1 MYRLL
6 KAVSIQDVRGETG
19 SGNIRS
25 RVHPPRNIWL
35 ELHNFFV
42 VDSRKDCRRCLI
54 LSVPERPIM
63 YMYRVCVL
71 SLPDLMGYPA
81 LWPTLINEVGPKRR
95 KCKAKKNCRC
105 KNLESFGKF
114 DCDCFGQE
122 KCGDKCRR

>member
-1 MYRLL
+1 MV
-6 KAVSIQDVRGETG
+6 KPVVAIFAAVFIHQEI
-19 SGNIRS
+19 SGWNCI
-25 RVHPPRNIWL
+25 I
-35 ELHNFFV
+35 FFV

-63 YMYRVCVL
+63 YMYRMCVL

-105 KNLESFGKF
+105 KNLEIFGKF

-122 KCGDKCRR
+122 KGGDKCRR